1 MATLSGFLSREKQMI
16 MSKELL
22 LEFVKLLLE
31 TSKYCKDKVKLF
43 QKGFQLYDTLK
54 HATGHCFSHTST
66 ITHVTNYMLDWKPSR
81 VVTVIKT
88 ITFTI

>member
-1 MATLSGFLSREKQMI
+1 MATRSGFLSREKQMI
-16 MSKELL
+16 MSKDIL

-54 HATGHCFSHTST
+54 HATGTVSHT
-66 ITHVTNYMLDWKPSR
+66 HQQ
-81 VVTVIKT
+81 
-88 ITFTI
+88 